1 MALQQRQTLFDRHRD
16 PHVTGRMTSEKGEF
30 RDIVPGPDG
39 DIRKMLA
46 EYLSRFSADD
56 SIIEAKGKLIQ
67 YIRSI

>member
-1 MALQQRQTLFDRHRD
+1 MALQQRKTLFDRPRD
-16 PHVTGRMTSEKGEF
+16 PYATGRKPSGKGEF
-30 RDIVPGPDG
+30 RDTVPGLDG

-46 EYLSRFSADD
+46 DYLSRYSADD